1 MSKSP
6 STRIHSLER
15 KVVKKRDD
23 ELKKSFS
30 DWLVAKVQM
39 EEKLKK
45 EFKSQREKEKEI
57 LARKKQEREM
67 QARVSYLKW
76 IHVKNSDKP
85 ELSLKEELE
94 EISRTSRM
102 NKIEENTQTDA
113 IPSNIEP

>member
-1 MSKSP
+1 MTFSDPVALLKMSKSP

-76 IHVKNSDKP
+76 IHVKN
-85 ELSLKEELE
+85 
-94 EISRTSRM
+94 I
-102 NKIEENTQTDA
+102 
-113 IPSNIEP
+113 